1 MRNLNELF
9 GQAVY
14 IQGFPEG
21 TSGLKKKKNPPANAG
36 DARNT
41 SSIPG
46 SGRSPGV
53 GSGNPLQH
61 SCLEDSMDR
70 GAWTVTVQGG
80 RKESDTEQLSTHTH
94 TVCIHT
100 HTSLSVPRVVFCL
113 RQIDVQT
120 KVPGQVSLGK

>member
-1 MRNLNELF
+1 
-9 GQAVY
+9 
-14 IQGFPEG
+14 
-21 TSGLKKKKNPPANAG
+21 
-36 DARNT
+36 
-41 SSIPG
+41 
-46 SGRSPGV
+46 
-53 GSGNPLQH
+53 
-61 SCLEDSMDR
+61 MDR

-113 RQIDVQT
+113 SQIDVQT